1 MAHTAKILLKSL
13 LLVVFT
19 AFSGRPMPA
28 LAFEAGLPSAAAQ
41 KLVATVQL
49 AASAPGF
56 GEPLVEYEYEDAFDN
71 FIEPLPAYSHRSSGI
86 VTAYPTVVT
95 APSERRPPS
104 RRRLALA
111 ARSLTLPLTLEGEAS
126 YYSRDGCLGCSASL
140 TMANGQPLDDEAL
153 TMAIGAN
160 QNHLVGH
167 AATVTNLST
176 GKSVKVLITDTGGFY
191 QERYGNRVADL
202 TIGTKNAIGMK
213 GGLGQVRI
221 DVH

>member
-1 MAHTAKILLKSL
+1 MPKWTKILLKTL
-13 LLVVFT
+13 LMAVFV
-19 AFSGRPMPA
+19 AWSSQPSA
-28 LAFEAGLPSAAAQ
+28 AVAFEAGLPSATAQ

-49 AASAPGF
+49 
-56 GEPLVEYEYEDAFDN
+56 VEYEDAFDN
-71 FIEPLPAYSHRSSGI
+71 FFEPLPAYSHRSSGI

-95 APSERRPPS
+95 APSERCSPS

-126 YYSRDGCLGCSASL
+126 YYSRDGCLGCSPSL
-140 TMANGQPLDDEAL
+140 TMANGQPLNDEAL

-160 QNHLVGH
+160 QKHLVGH

-191 QERYGNRVADL
+191 QERYGMRVADL